1 MATSLP
7 DRLEPGVSY
16 PLGATWDGL
25 GVNFAVF
32 SANAHQIDLCLF
44 DPAGHKEL
52 ARLPLPECTDE
63 VWHGY
68 LPGAHPGTVYGFRAH
83 GPYQPQ
89 HGHRFNA
96 TKLLLDPY
104 AKKLTGP
111 FRWADALYGYRVN
124 SPRHDLSIDKR
135 DSAPAVPKCVVIDEA
150 FDWSRDVRPDV
161 PWSETVIYE
170 AHLRGISMLNPDIRQ
185 HERGTFASLA
195 SPRFFDHL
203 QALGITAIELL
214 PIHAFLDER
223 FLVERGL
230 TNYWGYNTAA
240 FFAPHPAYLST
251 RRLNELRIAVRQLH
265 AAGIEVILDV
275 VYNHTC
281 EGNELGPTVSWR
293 GLDNASY
300 YRLIPGDERHYIN
313 DTGCGN
319 TLNLS
324 HPRVLQMV
332 MDSLRYWVN
341 AFHIDGFRFDLGVTL
356 GREGTGFDP
365 GSGFFDVIR
374 QDPVLSQRKLISEP
388 WDLGP
393 GGYQVGRHP
402 PGFAEWNDKFRDC
415 ARRFWRGDAGKRAE
429 LAARI
434 AGSAEVFNH
443 RFRRPWASVNYIAS
457 HDGFT
462 LADLVSYEHKHNE
475 ANGENNADGHNE
487 NCSANWGV
495 EGPTDDETIKAMRAR
510 VARSMLATL
519 FTSLGTPMLTAG
531 DEFGRSQSG
540 NNNAYCQDNELSWLD
555 WQSAESDEGR
565 ALTAFTTRLIALRR
579 QHPLLRDTRFLRGDA
594 DVLPGVKDV
603 AWFDERGEPLTSE
616 VWHAPDARALTLR
629 RAGPDMEG
637 EIEVLLLMHNG
648 SPGDL
653 TFVPPPPRLEWN
665 VLADSTNPDAPPHRL
680 DTEQIEIGAHGF
692 VLLAAKPPRAQ
703 DRAPAIEAGGQD

>member
-1 MATSLP
+1 MANALP
-7 DRLEPGVSY
+7 ARLDPGAPY

-32 SANAHQIDLCLF
+32 SANAEQIDLCLF

-63 VWHGY
+63 IWHGY
-68 LPGAHPGTVYGFRAH
+68 LPGAHPGTVYGLRAY

-89 HGHRFNA
+89 YGHRFNPA
-96 TKLLLDPY
+96 KLLIDPY
-104 AKKLTGP
+104 AKKLAGA
-111 FRWADALYGYRVN
+111 FRWADALFGYRTHSN
-124 SPRHDLSIDKR
+124 RLDLSLDKR

-150 FDWSRDVRPDV
+150 FDWSRDARPDV
-161 PWSETVIYE
+161 PWPETIIYE
-170 AHLRGISMLNPDIRQ
+170 AHVRGVSMLSPDVRA
-185 HERGTFASLA
+185 HERGTFAALA
-195 SPRFFDHL
+195 SPRFIDHL
-203 QALGITAIELL
+203 HELGVTTVELM

-223 FLVERGL
+223 FLIERKL
-230 TNYWGYNTAA
+230 TNYWGYNTAT
-240 FFAPHPAYLST
+240 FFAPHPSYLST
-251 RRLNELRIAVRQLH
+251 RRLNEVRIAVRQLH

-300 YRLIPGDERHYIN
+300 YRLVPGDERHYIN

-319 TLNLS
+319 TMNLS

-332 MDSLRYWVN
+332 MDSLRYWVSS
-341 AFHIDGFRFDLGVTL
+341 FHVDGFRFDLGVTL

-388 WDLGP
+388 WDVGP

-402 PGFAEWNDKFRDC
+402 PGFGEWNDKFRDC
-415 ARRFWRGDAGKRAE
+415 VRRYWRGDAGMRAE

-434 AGSAEVFNH
+434 AGSAELFNH
-443 RFRRPWASVNYIAS
+443 RFRRPWSSVNYVAS

-462 LADLVSYEHKHNE
+462 LADVTAYEHKHNE

-487 NCSANWGV
+487 NCSSNWGV
-495 EGPTDDETIKAMRAR
+495 EGPTDDAATNEIRAR
-510 VARSMLATL
+510 VARSMLASV

-531 DEFGRSQSG
+531 DEFGRSQRG

-555 WQSAESDEGR
+555 WRQMESPEGK
-565 ALTAFTTRLIALRR
+565 ALTAFTARLIALRR
-579 QHPLLRDTRFLRGDA
+579 QYALLRDTRFLRGDVE
-594 DVLPGVKDV
+594 VLPGMRDV
-603 AWFDERGEPLTSE
+603 DWFDERGELLTNE
-616 VWHAPDARALTLR
+616 AWQDREARALTLR
-629 RAGPDMEG
+629 RAGRDGEG
-637 EIEVLLLMHNG
+637 ALQVLLLMHNG
-648 SPGDL
+648 SNESLAFALP
-653 TFVPPPPRLEWN
+653 TPRLEWN
-665 VLADSTNPDAPPHRL
+665 VLADSTAPDAPAHKFEGERL
-680 DTEQIEIGAHGF
+680 DIGAHGF
-692 VLLAAKPPRAQ
+692 MLLAAHAPPPERLT
-703 DRAPAIEAGGQD
+703 PAA